1 MSEQD
6 QHSNENDE
14 KSSTLVGERDS
25 QDEIDFDSLFAD
37 NENNDEDTPVTRAE
51 LEQWKKGAQKLATE
65 IGRIKKANAEKS
77 PEVKAIENGAPRVAS
92 EDNPILK
99 SLYLKANPDA
109 AIIWDEV
116 EKEAKLLGKDPYSLY
131 ESSSYF
137 KGEAKARA
145 EAKSREETNKNKV
158 KSPTSQMVNG
168 NVDYS
173 NVSDSDIANMSI
185 QEFEKFSDWKAAQS
199 KK

>member
-1 MSEQD
+1 MQL
-6 QHSNENDE
+6 
-14 KSSTLVGERDS
+14 SSGM
-25 QDEIDFDSLFAD
+25 
-37 NENNDEDTPVTRAE
+37 
-51 LEQWKKGAQKLATE
+51 KL
-65 IGRIKKANAEKS
+65 
-77 PEVKAIENGAPRVAS
+77 
-92 EDNPILK
+92 
-99 SLYLKANPDA
+99 
-109 AIIWDEV
+109 
-116 EKEAKLLGKDPYSLY
+116 KEAKLLGKDPYSLY

-199 KK
+199 KNRRNRLHLGSIRLRLWLITLQQVFLSIGRSACR